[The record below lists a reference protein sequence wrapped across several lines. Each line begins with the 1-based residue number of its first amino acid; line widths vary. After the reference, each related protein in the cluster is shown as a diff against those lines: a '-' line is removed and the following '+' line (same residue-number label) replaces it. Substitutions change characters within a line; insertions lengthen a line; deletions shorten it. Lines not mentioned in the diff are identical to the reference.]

1 MIEIVRSFGLLP
13 VVIAQ
18 KAEAK
23 FAKFAHDRAK
33 RQKEDFEKNI
43 RQQFLYLMKSDNAEY
58 QKKNQNKTELF
69 MYMNNDPKWHYE
81 GQDLCNFSE
90 DGPSQFV
97 TIRSHPTKIY
107 KLKIMLKNVDY
118 VYVK

>member
-1 MIEIVRSFGLLP
+1 
-13 VVIAQ
+13 
-18 KAEAK
+18 
-23 FAKFAHDRAK
+23 
-33 RQKEDFEKNI
+33 
-43 RQQFLYLMKSDNAEY
+43 MKSDNAEY
-58 QKKNQNKTELF
+58 QKKNENKTELF

-107 KLKIMLKNVDY
+107 KLKIMSMLNK
-118 VYVK
+118 KMILGTRKIF